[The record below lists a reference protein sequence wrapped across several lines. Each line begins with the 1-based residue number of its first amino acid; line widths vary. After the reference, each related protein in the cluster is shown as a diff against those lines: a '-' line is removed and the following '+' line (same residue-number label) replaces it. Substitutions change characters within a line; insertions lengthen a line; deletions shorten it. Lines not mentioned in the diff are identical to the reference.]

1 MAGLKFTPHMDKL
14 LELSVKELGATI
26 IIISDSNTVFINHI
40 LEVNNLDKLVDKVF
54 TNPAE
59 WTEDGRLTIKPYHH
73 QVLGGGGEGG

>member
-1 MAGLKFTPHMDKL
+1 MTNL

-54 TNPAE
+54 TTPAE
-59 WTEDGRLTIKPYHH
+59 WTVDGRLTIKPYHH
-73 QVLGGGGEGG
+73 QVHGT